1 MNSFA
6 EQLSEL
12 KQRSAGHY
20 TFTKD
25 DRSLLHNAYW
35 NGNTTEIFTVL
46 ELICYEPESEDL
58 PVLLDASS
66 PGSLWVCRC
75 DAAHALGGLGE
86 EGARI
91 LRVMMARET
100 HPVVRFYV
108 LRELIDLEDVYVQPF
123 LDGPIPSNGS
133 PGRRSLW
140 IFGNFE
146 RGTITKEK
154 ALGYMAILLL
164 DPKRRHEW
172 LRDHIDD
179 SKAES

>member
-12 KQRSAGHY
+12 QNRCSGGY
-20 TFTKD
+20 TFSKD

-75 DAAHALGGLGE
+75 DAAQALGGLGE

-108 LRELIDLEDVYVQPF
+108 LRELIDLADESVAPF
-123 LDGPIPSNGS
+123 LDRSIPPNGS
-133 PGRRSLW
+133 PSRRSLW

-154 ALGYMAILLL
+154 ALGYMTNLLL

-172 LRDHIDD
+172 LKDHIN
-179 SKAES
+179 S